1 MKRGPA
7 LLLFILLIFLTAALA
22 AAQDQGKELSGKVTG
37 LAQDPKGFAGVTFNG
52 PKRYVSMTN
61 SLGEFTVK
69 NVQKGPYTVTVSQ
82 GNKVQSF
89 QVDIDGV
96 SHLDLRV
103 KW

>member
-1 MKRGPA
+1 
-7 LLLFILLIFLTAALA
+7 
-22 AAQDQGKELSGKVTG
+22 
-37 LAQDPKGFAGVTFNG
+37 
-52 PKRYVSMTN
+52 MTN